1 MVKKTVKK
9 KMEKVKEKE
18 KVKTKTGK
26 VKPAK
31 KEKEKEKEKEI
42 VEKPTKK
49 VDIDTVMYRD
59 LFKFLDEKVTVECF
73 IDLHEQC
80 YGKADCECQCHAK
93 K

>member
-9 KMEKVKEKE
+9 KMEKEKVKAKTTKVKPTKKEKVKEKE
-18 KVKTKTGK
+18 R
-26 VKPAK
+26 
-31 KEKEKEKEKEI
+31 EI
-42 VEKPTKK
+42 VEKPAKK

-59 LFKFLDEKVTVECF
+59 LFKFLDEKVSVECF

-80 YGKADCECQCHAK
+80 YGKADCECRCHSK

>member
-9 KMEKVKEKE
+9 KMEVEKE
-18 KVKTKTGK
+18 KVKTKTTK
-26 VKPAK
+26 MKPAK
-31 KEKEKEKEKEI
+31 KEKEKEKEI
-42 VEKPTKK
+42 VEKPVKK

-59 LFKFLDEKVTVECF
+59 LFKFLDEKVSVECF

-80 YGKADCECQCHAK
+80 YGKADCECRCHSK